1 MTELNETALGK
12 SVQQKGLFVKE
23 GQVEVK
29 YFPHWNF
36 FFFER
41 ERERVL
47 TQTKKKLFFSNRVL
61 FNEAT
66 EPRTFYV
73 SKIGPAYISVYLPI
87 YIHTYRQTNRH
98 IYIE

>member
-36 FFFER
+36 FLRER
-41 ERERVL
+41 ERERESFDPN
-47 TQTKKKLFFSNRVL
+47 KEKAFF
-61 FNEAT
+61 F
-66 EPRTFYV
+66 
-73 SKIGPAYISVYLPI
+73 K
-87 YIHTYRQTNRH
+87 
-98 IYIE
+98 

>member
-36 FFFER
+36 FFFFER
-41 ERERVL
+41 ERESFDPN
-47 TQTKKKLFFSNRVL
+47 KEKAFF
-61 FNEAT
+61 F
-66 EPRTFYV
+66 
-73 SKIGPAYISVYLPI
+73 K
-87 YIHTYRQTNRH
+87 
-98 IYIE
+98 